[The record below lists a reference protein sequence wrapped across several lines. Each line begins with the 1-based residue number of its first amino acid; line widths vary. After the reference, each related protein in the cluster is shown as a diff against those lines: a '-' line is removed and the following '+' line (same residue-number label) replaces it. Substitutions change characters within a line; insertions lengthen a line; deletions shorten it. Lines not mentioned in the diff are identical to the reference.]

1 MAGKN
6 NIYNNNDS
14 MDINELAALN
24 GDVSDEMLEQ
34 LTAQLTQNIAPEVQG
49 GSEDGNLFEE
59 PKSETAPEVSDAVE
73 KISEPVTE
81 EPQTEKPADVVV
93 AKPAHKKEEVKLDES
108 FDDNF
113 IKKYKA
119 RLNKQAM
126 PKSSSDDDDDKKK
139 IDDGSEPI
147 EKISQGN
154 ITEKTMTQE
163 QIEYN
168 DSLDFLD
175 GNVKYSKYVIYVDPQ
190 NVDFIESL
198 TVKERKNLINGILKQ
213 QGDIMLTKRRFNVI
227 GTVIRHAIVAILT
240 VTISIPV
247 IYYAINTSLEATIN
261 NHRQSQTV
269 WQTLYRENGKISP
282 PKN

>member
-1 MAGKN
+1 MAGK

-14 MDINELAALN
+14 MDINELAALD
-24 GDVSDEMLEQ
+24 GEVSDEMLEQ
-34 LTAQLTQNIAPEVQG
+34 LTAQLTNNISTAET
-49 GSEDGNLFEE
+49 DGNLFEE
-59 PKSETAPEVSDAVE
+59 PIPSPEVNVQQQEEEIKEEEIKESVE
-73 KISEPVTE
+73 QPVQQEPL
-81 EPQTEKPADVVV
+81 PAPEKPA
-93 AKPAHKKEEVKLDES
+93 PKKEEAKLDES

-119 RLNKQAM
+119 KLNKQASQTNN
-126 PKSSSDDDDDKKK
+126 KATEDTESQSSTDVGES
-139 IDDGSEPI
+139 I

-154 ITEKTMTQE
+154 ITEKTISKE

-213 QGDIMLTKRRFNVI
+213 QGDIALTKRRFKLI
-227 GTVIRHAIVAILT
+227 ETVIRHAIIAILT
-240 VTISIPV
+240 ITVSIPI
-247 IYYAINTSLEATIN
+247 IYYAINSSLEATIN
-261 NHRQSQTV
+261 NHRQSQTI
-269 WQTLYRENGKISP
+269 WQQLYRENGKISV

>member
-6 NIYNNNDS
+6 NIYNDNDS

-34 LTAQLTQNIAPEVQG
+34 LTAQLTQNIGSDVQG

-59 PKSETAPEVSDAVE
+59 PISETVSEVSDVVSE
-73 KISEPVTE
+73 ISEPVTE
-81 EPQTEKPADVVV
+81 EPKEEKPAEVVES
-93 AKPAHKKEEVKLDES
+93 KPAPKKEEVKLDES

-119 RLNKQAM
+119 RLNKQAL
-126 PKSSSDDDDDKKK
+126 PKDTSDYVDDKPKAE
-139 IDDGSEPI
+139 DSGEPI

-163 QIEYN
+163 QIDYN

-213 QGDIMLTKRRFNVI
+213 QGDITLTKRRFKVI
-227 GTVIRHAIVAILT
+227 ETVIRHAIVAILT
-240 VTISIPV
+240 ITVSIPV

-269 WQTLYRENGKISP
+269 WQTLYREHGKISP